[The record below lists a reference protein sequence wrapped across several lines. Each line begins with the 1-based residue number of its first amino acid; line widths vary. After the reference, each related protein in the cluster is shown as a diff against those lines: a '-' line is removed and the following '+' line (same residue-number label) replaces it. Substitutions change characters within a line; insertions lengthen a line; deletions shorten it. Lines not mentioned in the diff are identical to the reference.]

1 MVATSST
8 EPHGPNA
15 DRLSGGSDRPL
26 ASFALTDRQSRF
38 VVTVMRHAGVFVGRQ
53 YAAFAGIT
61 HGRKVHNFIQ
71 TLLVRRFA
79 TPIEL
84 GTTGRTRIIHVH
96 YKPLYAAIGEPDN
109 RNRRRVT
116 IDRTIHRLMIL
127 DAVLADRSVNWLGSE
142 RDKRCYFKERLGDNL
157 RDNEYP
163 RLVFGKPPDVTIRYF
178 PDKLP
183 IGYEPDRRRH
193 VFLYLARGSSP
204 KDCRVFILRHLE
216 LLNALGFWTIRVLFP
231 TSMGHAGDAYS
242 DAAHE
247 LLATPLTLS
256 QRDDLESFLR
266 EPDAS
271 APETSAAELSRWRAT
286 RRAFRSARFAALRRY
301 WIAEG
306 SRSIYLATS
315 PISRDAMARGRG
327 RIECVTM
334 PHDYGH
340 LLALGRRGVRR
351 RGKTRGDEAR
361 GSSVPPPVQV
371 KRTQS
376 ERSSR
381 CCSPKPSHDDSRPCR

>member
-1 MVATSST
+1 MVGA
-8 EPHGPNA
+8 PDMKPPGPNT
-15 DRLSGGSDRPL
+15 DCLSAECDRPL
-26 ASFALTDRQSRF
+26 APFGFTDRQARF
-38 VVTVMRHAGVFVGRQ
+38 LVTVMRHAGIFIGRQ

-61 HGRKVHNFIQ
+61 HGQKVHDFIQ
-71 TLLVRRFA
+71 TLLVRRLA
-79 TPIEL
+79 TAIEL

-127 DAVLADRSVNWLGSE
+127 DPVLADGSVNWLGSE
-142 RDKRCYFKERLGDNL
+142 REKRWYFKERLDDNL

-163 RLVFGKPPDVTIRYF
+163 RLVFGKPPDMHIRYF

-193 VFLYLARGSSP
+193 VFLYLARSP
-204 KDCRVFILRHLE
+204 SPMDFRVFILRHLE

-231 TSMGHAGDAYS
+231 KSMRHARDAYS

-247 LLATPLTLS
+247 LLAAPLTLS
-256 QRDDLESFLR
+256 QRDELESFFR
-266 EPDAS
+266 QPETPAS
-271 APETSAAELSRWRAT
+271 DTSAAELSRWRAT
-286 RRAFRSARFAALRRY
+286 RRAFRGTRFAALRRY

-334 PHDYGH
+334 PHHYGH
-340 LLALGRRGVRR
+340 LVALARRRVRR
-351 RGKTRGDEAR
+351 TGKTKGDEAR
-361 GSSVPPPVQV
+361 GSTVPPPLQV
-371 KRTQS
+371 
-376 ERSSR
+376 
-381 CCSPKPSHDDSRPCR
+381 

>member
-1 MVATSST
+1 MVGVSNINL
-8 EPHGPNA
+8 HGPNA
-15 DRLSGGSDRPL
+15 ERRSAECDRPL
-26 ASFALTDRQSRF
+26 ASFGLTDRQSRF
-38 VVTVMRHAGVFVGRQ
+38 LVTVMRHAGVFVGRQ

-61 HGRKVHNFIQ
+61 HGQKVHDFIE
-71 TLLVRRFA
+71 TLLVRRLA
-79 TPIEL
+79 TSIEL
-84 GTTGRTRIIHVH
+84 GSTGRTRIIHVH
-96 YKPLYAAIGEPDN
+96 YKPLYAAIGEPDS

-116 IDRTIHRLMIL
+116 IDRTIHRVMIL

-142 RDKRCYFKERLGDNL
+142 REKRCYFEERLRDNL

-193 VFLYLARGSSP
+193 VFLYLARSP
-204 KDCRVFILRHLE
+204 SPMDFHVFILRHLE
-216 LLNALGFWTIRVLFP
+216 LLNALGFWTIRVLLP
-231 TSMGHAGDAYS
+231 KSMGHAMDAYS

-256 QRDDLESFLR
+256 QRDELESFFR

-286 RRAFRSARFAALRRY
+286 RRAFRGARFAALRRY

-327 RIECVTM
+327 HIECVTM

-351 RGKTRGDEAR
+351 MGKTRGMKLA
-361 GSSVPPPVQV
+361 GAVFPLQ
-371 KRTQS
+371 
-376 ERSSR
+376 
-381 CCSPKPSHDDSRPCR
+381 